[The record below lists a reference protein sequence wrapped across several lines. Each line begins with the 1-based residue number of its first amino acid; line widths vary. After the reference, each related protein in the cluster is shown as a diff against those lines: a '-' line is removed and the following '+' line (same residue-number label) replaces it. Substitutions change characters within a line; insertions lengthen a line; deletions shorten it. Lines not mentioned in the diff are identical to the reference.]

1 MATWNLV
8 GVLLCGTAVA
18 LMSVEPQ
25 EPDTLFRFPGDS
37 PAEWIVVNDGV
48 MGGLSRSEFVG
59 TEAGHAT
66 FRGEMSLENNGGF
79 ASVRGYLPNGIP
91 ADARAVELRV
101 RGDGRTYQVRLRMG
115 ERFDGIAYRAEF
127 DTEPAA
133 WVVVTL
139 PLAGFEP
146 TFRGYRP
153 RNAAPLTF
161 GDVRQL
167 GLMVADKKAGPFSL
181 DVEWIRAVE

>member
-1 MATWNLV
+1 MATWDLI
-8 GVLLCGTAVA
+8 GVVLCGTAVA
-18 LMSVEPQ
+18 LTSLEPQ
-25 EPDTLFRFPGDS
+25 DPDTLFHFPDDS

-48 MGGLSRSEFVG
+48 MGGMSRSEFVAAN
-59 TEAGHAT
+59 AGFAT

-79 ASVRGYLPNGIP
+79 ASVRGYVPNGISTG
-91 ADARAVELRV
+91 ARAIEIRL

-127 DTEPAA
+127 DTEPGD

-139 PLAGFEP
+139 PLAVFEP
-146 TFRGYRP
+146 TYRGYRP
-153 RNAAPLTF
+153 PSAAPLALV
-161 GDVRQL
+161 DVRQL
-167 GLMVADKKAGPFSL
+167 GLMIADKKTGPFRL

>member
-1 MATWNLV
+1 MATWNV
-8 GVLLCGTAVA
+8 IGALLCGAAAA
-18 LMSVEPQ
+18 LTSVGPQ
-25 EPDTLFRFPGDS
+25 EPDTLFQFADDS

-59 TEAGHAT
+59 TDAGFAT
-66 FRGEMSLENNGGF
+66 FRGEMSLVNNGGF

-91 ADARAVELRV
+91 ADARVVELRV
-101 RGDGRTYQVRLRMG
+101 RGDGRSYQVRLRMG

-127 DTEPAA
+127 DSEPGT

-139 PLAGFEP
+139 PLAEFEP

-153 RNAAPLTF
+153 RNAAPLTL

-167 GLMVADKKAGPFSL
+167 GLMIADKKTGSFSL

>member
-1 MATWNLV
+1 MATWNLIS
-8 GVLLCGTAVA
+8 VLLCGTAVA
-18 LMSVEPQ
+18 LTPLEPQ

-48 MGGLSRSEFVG
+48 MGGLSSSAFVAAD
-59 TEAGHAT
+59 AGHAS

-79 ASVRGYLPNGIP
+79 ASVRGYLPTGIP
-91 ADARAVELRV
+91 ADARAVELHV

-115 ERFDGIAYRAEF
+115 ERFDGVAYRAEF
-127 DTEPAA
+127 DTEPGT
-133 WVVVTL
+133 WLVVTL
-139 PLAGFEP
+139 PLADFQP

-153 RNAAPLTF
+153 RDAAPLKL

>member
-1 MATWNLV
+1 MATWNV
-8 GVLLCGTAVA
+8 IGALLCGAAAA
-18 LMSVEPQ
+18 LTSVGPQ
-25 EPDTLFRFPGDS
+25 EPDTLFQFADDS

-59 TEAGHAT
+59 TDAGFAT
-66 FRGEMSLENNGGF
+66 FRGEMSLVNNGGF

-91 ADARAVELRV
+91 ADARVVELRV
-101 RGDGRTYQVRLRMG
+101 RGDGRSYQVRLRMG

-127 DTEPAA
+127 
-133 WVVVTL
+133 
-139 PLAGFEP
+139 EP

-153 RNAAPLTF
+153 RNAAPLTL

-167 GLMVADKKAGPFSL
+167 GLMIADKKTGSFSL